1 MRRVLWRRGGRK
13 ENVWLNWGLAQAQL
27 VIMEMYASPPIKI
40 ALLFAP
46 ISSLGS
52 SLKSCPQN
60 AGYARSGKDACS
72 ALA

>member
-1 MRRVLWRRGGRK
+1 
-13 ENVWLNWGLAQAQL
+13 
-27 VIMEMYASPPIKI
+27 MEMYASPPIKI